1 MAILLGI
8 DIGTTKTAC
17 VVLDA
22 GRDALLFCAS
32 EAHHAE
38 MTPGVQ
44 DPAKHFLLVEKML
57 RSIPDDLK
65 NNISAIGVTGQMH
78 GVVLWNQYGNISPL
92 YTWQSTVPDIT
103 RITGIEP
110 ALCQGFG
117 ITTLAHLQAENKLAA
132 YTYSGTIMDYI
143 VWNLTGQPDRVMID
157 QTNAAS
163 WGAYDLHQHCFR
175 SDVLKRLFIPA
186 QLLPEIVPPGTCAGE
201 LKWGKN
207 DGLPC
212 GIPVMVAVGDNQA
225 SVFFTSHDPENE
237 LFLTIGTGSQLSAVT
252 ESVLPGTAC
261 DYRPYPDGRYL
272 AVAAP
277 LCGGASWALLADLFR
292 QTLTAY
298 GAPVPDDATLYRKL
312 DEMALSEINSA
323 DLPVIQPH
331 FLGER
336 RDASLRGAIGNLT
349 LNNVTPGKLAA
360 GFALGIIRNLR
371 DSLPETVRN
380 GRTQLL
386 CSGNAIRRNQSLQ
399 KACTILFGMP
409 CQFPESREEAACG
422 AALLAERLL
431 D

>member
-17 VVLDA
+17 AVLDS
-22 GRDALLFCAS
+22 GRGALLFCAS

-38 MTPGVQ
+38 IAPGLQ
-44 DPAKHFLLVEKML
+44 DPAKHFLLVEKMM
-57 RSIPDDLK
+57 RSIPGDLK
-65 NNISAIGVTGQMH
+65 NNISAVGVTGQMH

-92 YTWQSTVPDIT
+92 YTWQSTVPDFA
-103 RITGIEP
+103 RITAIEP

-117 ITTLAHLQAENKLAA
+117 ITTLAHLQAENKLTS
-132 YTYSGTIMDYI
+132 YTFSGTIMDYV
-143 VWNLTGQPDRVMID
+143 VWQLTGQPERVMID

-163 WGAYDLHQHCFR
+163 WGAYDLHRHGFR
-175 SDVLKRLFIPA
+175 GEVLERLSIPDR
-186 QLLPEIVPPGTCAGE
+186 LLPEIVPPGTRAGE
-201 LKWGKN
+201 LKWGR
-207 DGLPC
+207 DVGLPY
-212 GIPVMVAVGDNQA
+212 GIPVMAAVGDNQA
-225 SVFFTSHDPENE
+225 SVFFTSHDPEKE

-252 ESVLPGTAC
+252 ESVESGSTC
-261 DYRPYPDGRYL
+261 EYRPYPDGRYL

-298 GAPVPDDATLYRKL
+298 GVVVPDEATLYRKL
-312 DEMALSEINSA
+312 DDMALTEINSA
-323 DLPVIQPH
+323 DLPLIQPH

-336 RDASLRGAIGNLT
+336 YDAALRGGIGNLT

-360 GFALGIIRNLR
+360 GFALGIIRTLR
-371 DSLPETVRN
+371 DSLPENVRES
-380 GRTQLL
+380 RTQLL

-399 KACTILFGMP
+399 KACTICFGMP
-409 CQFPESREEAACG
+409 CQFPENREEAACG